1 MSWEKESRAMYR
13 KADKEN
19 LHLLHK
25 SFLPNSQQDKSW
37 KDGKSTSKGT
47 VTALAVSLIHIC
59 KSCYFPSETKIA
71 GIPPFLVTHAEQPQ
85 WRFPGQKRNVP
96 PENHFQGLDT
106 QHEWAYGRSHLTPP
120 GEDWGDDWAKVSP
133 KPEWRWPGHDE
144 VHPKSLCSPWV
155 DDSHQEDSADSRHC
169 QKSCHKKQTLT
180 PLLEAWPKLTLR

>member
-1 MSWEKESRAMYR
+1 MSSEKKSRAMYR

-25 SFLPNSQQDKSW
+25 SFLPNSHQDKSW
-37 KDGKSTSKGT
+37 KDGKPTSKGT
-47 VTALAVSLIHIC
+47 ATALAVSLIHIC

-85 WRFPGQKRNVP
+85 WRFPGQKKNVP
-96 PENHFQGLDT
+96 PENHFQELAT
-106 QHEWAYGRSHLTPP
+106 QCEWADGRSHLTPP
-120 GEDWGDDWAKVSP
+120 GVDWGDDWAKVSP

-155 DDSHQEDSADSRHC
+155 DESYQEDSADRQALPKKLS
-169 QKSCHKKQTLT
+169 KETDSC
-180 PLLEAWPKLTLR
+180 PP